1 MTYTELVNYRKKYDV
16 KITGFINQSQ
26 VAPIELDM
34 GDHLE
39 PWSKWQGKIPADI
52 LVVGQD
58 WGSEDYYLKNNG
70 KDDDVNPTCKNLIS
84 LFEEIGIK
92 IGTPGEP
99 KRDVNIHFTNIIP
112 FLRTGKMQGSAEVKI
127 NNGVIKKCANE
138 FLEPLI
144 DIVKPKI
151 IIALGAWPF
160 LGVVSALK
168 VDYDKKKKYRELV
181 NASPFYSGDS
191 ILIFPMFHC
200 GTLSINMNQPLAG
213 QKKDWSKIK
222 QHIDREKGNANQRL
236 TKNETQGL
244 TSLPDH
250 LKTITRSD
258 WQKLFSLI
266 PQMEQG
272 QHFGELKGG
281 ERITENMTTEFYWE
295 SSDVVGNFIKAAYD
309 LGLVVDFDCGNWE
322 EGKTILENNRQDYN
336 ELDITTLCKLI
347 TTIIRTD
354 KFSDGY
360 LVSCFQN
367 GIVPKIILAM
377 KNKVNQK

>member
-1 MTYTELVNYRKKYDV
+1 M
-16 KITGFINQSQ
+16 
-26 VAPIELDM
+26 
-34 GDHLE
+34 
-39 PWSKWQGKIPADI
+39 
-52 LVVGQD
+52 
-58 WGSEDYYLKNNG
+58 
-70 KDDDVNPTCKNLIS
+70 
-84 LFEEIGIK
+84 
-92 IGTPGEP
+92 
-99 KRDVNIHFTNIIP
+99 
-112 FLRTGKMQGSAEVKI
+112 
-127 NNGVIKKCANE
+127 
-138 FLEPLI
+138 
-144 DIVKPKI
+144 
-151 IIALGAWPF
+151 
-160 LGVVSALK
+160 
-168 VDYDKKKKYRELV
+168 
-181 NASPFYSGDS
+181 
-191 ILIFPMFHC
+191 
-200 GTLSINMNQPLAG
+200 
-213 QKKDWSKIK
+213 
-222 QHIDREKGNANQRL
+222 